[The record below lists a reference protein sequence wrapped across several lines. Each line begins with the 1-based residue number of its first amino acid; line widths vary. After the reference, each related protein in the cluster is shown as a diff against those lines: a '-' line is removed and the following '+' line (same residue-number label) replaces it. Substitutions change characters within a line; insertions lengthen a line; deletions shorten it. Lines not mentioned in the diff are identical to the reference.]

1 MTDRRE
7 PFGCAAAYA
16 LGRRIERDEVGVI
29 ALEPLE
35 LVHELVEL
43 GVANLRSGVDVVAVF
58 VMADLSTKLF
68 DAGRGI
74 HWCNY

>member
-1 MTDRRE
+1 
-7 PFGCAAAYA
+7 
-16 LGRRIERDEVGVI
+16 VI

-43 GVANLRSGVDVVAVF
+43 GIANLRSGVDVVAVF